1 MRGLPNTLLIVAA
14 AAVPTGLEAQRAF
27 VRGAVVSAETGEG
40 IPYALV
46 VLRPPFSQRFADSV
60 GWFAFLDVAAGTYQ
74 LAVRQVGYVPLDTTV
89 TVGTGPLGLRFE
101 LRRVAVELAAI
112 TVRADAPCTDPG
124 APDPARDP
132 ALAIVFDQ
140 LRENAARYLLLADQY
155 PFRYRMVRRLT
166 QEFSSG
172 ASRFVYGDTIE
183 IRSDDRWRYRPG
195 RVVTYGRGS
204 MSQVKVVHLPELPD
218 LADPNFHRT
227 HCFRLAGLDSLDGR
241 PHARLE
247 FRAAAALDEADVDG
261 SAWLDTA
268 GYRLRRIAIRL
279 TRPERADQEI
289 GAISAMVTFREELP
303 FLLVIERVFALTT
316 RRRPGAGGLVG
327 RTEEQRLVGVEF
339 RRRPGEAR

>member
-1 MRGLPNTLLIVAA
+1 VVAA
-14 AAVPTGLEAQRAF
+14 AVLPAGLEAQRVI
-27 VRGAVVSAETGEG
+27 VRGVVVSAETGEG
-40 IPYALV
+40 IPYAVV
-46 VLRPPFSQRFADSV
+46 VLRPQFSQRFTDDA
-60 GWFAFLDVAAGTYQ
+60 GRFAFVEVAAGTYQ
-74 LAVRQVGYVPLDTTV
+74 VSVRQVGYRPLDTTV
-89 TVGTGPLGLRFE
+89 AVGTVVGLRFE

-112 TVRADAPCTDPG
+112 TVSADAVCTEPG
-124 APDPARDP
+124 PPDPARDS

-140 LRENAARYLLLADQY
+140 LRENAARYHLLADQY

-172 ASRFVYGDTIE
+172 DSRFVHGDTIE
-183 IRSDDRWRYRPG
+183 IRSNDRWRYRPG

-204 MSQVKVVHLPELPD
+204 LSQVKVVHLPELPD

-241 PHARLE
+241 PHARVE

-289 GAISAMVTFREELP
+289 SAVSAIVTFREELP
-303 FLLVIERVFALTT
+303 FLLVVERIFALTT

-339 RRRPGEAR
+339 RRRPGESR